1 MLNLGHKN
9 LNVWKLSLNLIS
21 EIYRLTKAY
30 PKEELYGLT
39 SQMRRAVVSVSSN
52 IAEGASRRSYF
63 ERKRFYEISRSSLI
77 ELDTQLEISLK
88 LNYISDGFINEL
100 SNLINHIFAMLTKL
114 IDKTPSSKF
123 RTTLSPLVWS

>member
-52 IAEGASRRSYF
+52 IAEGASRRSYL

-100 SNLINHIFAMLTKL
+100 GDLVNHVFAMLTKL
-114 IDKTPSSKF
+114 IDKTN
-123 RTTLSPLVWS
+123 

>member
-1 MLNLGHKN
+1 MLNLSHKN
-9 LNVWKLSLNLIS
+9 LNVWKSSMNLIS

-30 PKEELYGLT
+30 PKEELYSLT

-114 IDKTPSSKF
+114 IDKTN
-123 RTTLSPLVWS
+123 

>member
-52 IAEGASRRSYF
+52 IAEGASRRSYL

-114 IDKTPSSKF
+114 IDKTN
-123 RTTLSPLVWS
+123 

>member
-1 MLNLGHKN
+1 MEGKMLNLGHKN

-100 SNLINHIFAMLTKL
+100 GDLVNHVFAMLTKL
-114 IDKTPSSKF
+114 IDKTN
-123 RTTLSPLVWS
+123 

>member
-1 MLNLGHKN
+1 MEGKMLNLGHKN

-114 IDKTPSSKF
+114 IDKTN
-123 RTTLSPLVWS
+123 

>member
-1 MLNLGHKN
+1 MLNLSHKN
-9 LNVWKLSLNLIS
+9 LNVWKSSMNLIS

-30 PKEELYGLT
+30 PKEELYSLT

-52 IAEGASRRSYF
+52 IAEGASRRSYL

-114 IDKTPSSKF
+114 IDKTN
-123 RTTLSPLVWS
+123 